1 MKKMNLLMLGV
12 LAITG
17 LQAGDQGCCGK
28 SDASCS
34 TSNLTTDE
42 QAFSAKLSERQ
53 KKLFCMM
60 SVEQR
65 KAAMKATADPAL
77 TADGAVDNV
86 MKDQRVS
93 VHSEETKTEKR

>member
-1 MKKMNLLMLGV
+1 MKMYLLILGAV
-12 LAITG
+12 LTAG
-17 LQAGDQGCCGK
+17 LQADGCCGK
-28 SDASCS
+28 SDATCS
-34 TSNLTTDE
+34 ASNLSTDE

-60 SVEQR
+60 SAEQR

-93 VHSEETKTEKR
+93 VQPDEAKTEVR

>member
-1 MKKMNLLMLGV
+1 MKKILMLGILV
-12 LAITG
+12 VAG
-17 LQAGDQGCCGK
+17 LQADGCCGK
-28 SDASCS
+28 SEAACA
-34 TSNLTTDE
+34 TSNLTTEE

-60 SVEQR
+60 SADQR
-65 KAAMKATADPAL
+65 KAAMKAIADPAL

-93 VHSEETKTEKR
+93 ISSDSTASATR